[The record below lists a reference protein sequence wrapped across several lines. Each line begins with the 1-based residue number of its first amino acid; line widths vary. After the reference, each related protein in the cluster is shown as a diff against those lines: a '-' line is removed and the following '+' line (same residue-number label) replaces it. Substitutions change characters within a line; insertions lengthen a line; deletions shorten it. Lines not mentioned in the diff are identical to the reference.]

1 MKGHHS
7 LKGEPLCAKSLHQ
20 RTQAGRLSGH
30 RGKREKHAKITTRD
44 ETRQALDNDI
54 DYDQTSVI

>member
-1 MKGHHS
+1 MKVHHS
-7 LKGEPLCAKSLHQ
+7 VKVESCVQDLLNDGLRPDVSPAAEANA
-20 RTQAGRLSGH
+20 R
-30 RGKREKHAKITTRD
+30 KRAKINIRD